1 MTIFPERLKK
11 LREDRG
17 LSQREL
23 ARLIGFAP
31 STIAMYETDKR
42 NPDPETLQKLADF
55 FGCSVDYLLGRVD
68 NPKGNLS
75 SIPIEK
81 LLPQAIP
88 LDKTKLRPIPIY
100 GVIRAGEP
108 ILANHELLGYDYL
121 PEDEV
126 KNGDYF
132 YLVVKG
138 DSMID
143 ARISEGDLVLVR
155 RQDWL
160 DNGDIGVFIIDGYDA
175 TIKRYY
181 AQDGHII
188 LKPENSAYSPRIYKV
203 GEVTILGKVVQLKV
217 RFE

>member
-1 MTIFPERLKK
+1 MTQEDLAKSLKVS
-11 LREDRG
+11 RG
-17 LSQREL
+17 AVSMWEINQR
-23 ARLIGFAP
+23 
-31 STIAMYETDKR
+31 T
-42 NPDPETLQKLADF
+42 PDPETLQKLADF
-55 FGCSVDYLLGRVD
+55 FGCSVDYLLGRV
-68 NPKGNLS
+68 NTPKGHLS
-75 SIPIEK
+75 SIPIGQ

-88 LDKTKLRPIPIY
+88 VDKNKLRPVPIY

-108 ILANHELLGYDYL
+108 ILANQELLGYDYL

-188 LKPENSAYSPRIYKV
+188 LKPENSAYSPRIYKPD
-203 GEVTILGKVVQLKV
+203 EVIILGKVVQLKV
-217 RFE
+217 KFE

>member
-1 MTIFPERLKK
+1 MRLGERLIQ
-11 LREDRG
+11 LRKERNMTQEDLAKSLKVSRG
-17 LSQREL
+17 AVSMWEINQR
-23 ARLIGFAP
+23 
-31 STIAMYETDKR
+31 T
-42 NPDPETLQKLADF
+42 PDPETLQRLADF
-55 FGCSVDYLLGRVD
+55 FGCSVDYLLGRV
-68 NPKGNLS
+68 NTPKGHLS
-75 SIPIEK
+75 SIPIGQ

-88 LDKTKLRPIPIY
+88 VDKNKLRPVPIY

-108 ILANHELLGYDYL
+108 ILANQELLGYDYL

-188 LKPENSAYSPRIYKV
+188 LKPENSAYSPRIYKPD
-203 GEVTILGKVVQLKV
+203 EVIILGKVVQLKV
-217 RFE
+217 KFE